1 MEFFNK
7 KQDVIDLQLT
17 SYGRQLLAKGLF
29 KPTYYT
35 FSDDGVVYDSR
46 WISGSNAD
54 ATPSGIETRIQE
66 QTPRLKVQARK
77 TGADNVFFSKDYS
90 EYATFAGSAATVAGL
105 LEIQSVG
112 EFEDKIIAHSLKF
125 SQLEADK
132 LLDNLIGTK
141 PFTNNLNPAFN
152 VLFYHGEI
160 TDSAAYYQKNNIIK
174 NIPQIN
180 CVLSDVAYRM
190 NKIYDPYEILSK
202 PEEVISQLEKIP
214 NVDFFGD
221 TQTANEDGLFF
232 EKINVVQNTTNEMQE
247 DVKEVVGSLFVEKD
261 FLFISLEEANVDLER
276 ENFMIEVYEVTTT
289 KTDDDTGEETLTKMF
304 FANESGLNI
313 SDVAPV
319 FLQDAVEN
327 VFNFE
332 IDEEINSQIG
342 CYLIGND
349 KKLKNQSIYLSNVF
363 DCETESEQETVFV
376 DPYSNLPEVDTGDV
390 C

>member
-77 TGADNVFFSKDYS
+77 TGADNVFFSQDYS
-90 EYATFAGSAATVAGL
+90 EYATFAGPAATIAGL
-105 LEIQSVG
+105 LEIQSIE
-112 EFEDKIIAHSLKF
+112 EFQNKITAHSLKF

-160 TDSAAYYQKNNIIK
+160 SSSAAYYQKNDIIK

-180 CVLSDVAYRM
+180 CVLNDVVYRM
-190 NKIYDPYEILSK
+190 DKIYDPYEVLSK
-202 PEEVISQLEKIP
+202 PEDVISQLEKIP

-221 TQTANEDGLFF
+221 TQTANTNGLFF
-232 EKINVVQNTTNEMQE
+232 EQVNVVQSTTNEMQE
-247 DVKEVVGSLFVEKD
+247 DIEEVAGSLFVEKD

-289 KTDDDTGEETLTKMF
+289 KTGDATGEETLTKMF
-304 FANESGLNI
+304 FADESGLNI

-319 FLQDAVEN
+319 LLQDAVEN